1 MTKVVNKPFVVIT
14 GKEAIAKEINL
25 IGVAGVKYD
34 KRVHVAA
41 VSCVNHIKEHG
52 DNTLLLK
59 LFKVLPD
66 SFRRNS
72 FLAWCEEF
80 GGITVITK
88 NEEGKALKKDQY
100 SFKKRIDVTDDM
112 IKGGMANAPMTYKK
126 SSEGTAYAGFND
138 RDELIKY
145 VQRAKAAQ
153 KKVADGK
160 VSSDSVKIDPDVLQ
174 FIEYFISAGKVSDVL
189 AHPVAKPATVSLGEA
204 VSPTMSGTVEG
215 GMLVETLQ

>member
-1 MTKVVNKPFVVIT
+1 MGSAMTKVVNKPFNIIT

-25 IGVAGVKYD
+25 IGAAGVKYD

-41 VSCVNHIKEHG
+41 VSCVNHIREHG

-72 FLAWCEEF
+72 FLAWCEDF

-88 NEEGKALKKDQY
+88 DEEGKMLKKDQY
-100 SFKKRIDVTDDM
+100 SFKKRTDVTDDM

-160 VSSDSVKIDPDVLQ
+160 LSSSEVSINADVLQ
-174 FIEYFISAGKVSDVL
+174 FIEYFISAGKVSEVL
-189 AHPVAKPATVSLGEA
+189 SNPVAKPV
-204 VSPTMSGTVEG
+204 TVEG

>member
-1 MTKVVNKPFVVIT
+1 MGSAMTKVVNKPFNIIT

-25 IGVAGVKYD
+25 IGAAGVRYD
-34 KRVHVAA
+34 ARVHVAA

-59 LFKVLPD
+59 LYKVLPD

-72 FLAWCEEF
+72 FLAWCEDF
-80 GGITVITK
+80 GGVTVITK
-88 NEEGKALKKDQY
+88 DEDGKALKKDQY

-126 SSEGTAYAGFND
+126 GSEGTAYAGFD
-138 RDELIKY
+138 LRDEVVKL
-145 VQRAKAAQ
+145 VSRAAAAQ
-153 KKVADGK
+153 KKASEGK
-160 VSSDSVKIDPDVLQ
+160 VSSDAIKIDADVLQ
-174 FIEYFISAGKVSDVL
+174 FLKHYATAGKVSDVL
-189 AHPVAKPATVSLGEA
+189 SNPVAKPV
-204 VSPTMSGTVEG
+204 TVEG

>member
-1 MTKVVNKPFVVIT
+1 MGSAMTKVVNKPFNIIT

-25 IGVAGVKYD
+25 IGAAGVKYD

-72 FLAWCEEF
+72 FLAWCEDF

-88 NEEGKALKKDQY
+88 DEEGKALKKDQY
-100 SFKKRIDVTDDM
+100 SFKKRVDVTDDM
-112 IKGGMANAPMTYKK
+112 INGGMANAPMTYKK
-126 SSEGTAYAGFND
+126 GSEGTAYAGFD
-138 RDELIKY
+138 LRDELAKLAS
-145 VQRAKAAQ
+145 RAALAQ
-153 KKVADGK
+153 KKVAAGK
-160 VSSDSVKIDPDVLQ
+160 APSDSVKIDADVLQ
-174 FIEYFISAGKVSDVL
+174 FIKHYATAGKVSEVL
-189 AHPVAKPATVSLGEA
+189 SNPVAKPAK
-204 VSPTMSGTVEG
+204 VEG